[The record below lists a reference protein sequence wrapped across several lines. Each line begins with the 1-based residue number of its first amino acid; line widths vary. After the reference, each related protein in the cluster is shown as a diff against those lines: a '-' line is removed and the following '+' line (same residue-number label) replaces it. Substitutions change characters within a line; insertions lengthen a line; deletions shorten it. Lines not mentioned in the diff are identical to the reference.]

1 MIFYLF
7 LIVLFCPCTLFTELH
22 MYLVCKINRTYLVK
36 GDEVIHVLVNV
47 MFFKDFVN
55 RFASILINLKL
66 NTIIV
71 YMPKV
76 ITFLMIL
83 VHFITQ

>member
-1 MIFYLF
+1 
-7 LIVLFCPCTLFTELH
+7 
-22 MYLVCKINRTYLVK
+22 
-36 GDEVIHVLVNV
+36 